1 MDTIEQTLIQAP
13 NRVRPRSTGFINKYI
28 RISIAEPRKLQG
40 LLRIAAQLS
49 NGEKAFLV
57 FFGFNEYAIK
67 ATYECTE
74 EEVSSYQPQLEAY
87 FHNEILSNEIKSVSA
102 SGNESF
108 QFNGI
113 LIPLTDSASN
123 LIGCIGVRTATN
135 SLTSPDI
142 RTSLLTIA
150 EQVMDLFRNVLI
162 KDELFAAKKQ
172 KNLAEK
178 KIHEIQNILH
188 YTNEN
193 SPLGIVQT
201 NTAGKLIYTNSVFDA
216 LAGYERRPG
225 RESYWFEQ
233 VVEEEKE
240 GIRRAWFFASGEINS
255 FKTQCRFRSIDGK
268 VSVTSIHAKPI
279 VTIDGSVKYLFFV
292 TDITD
297 LIREEERVRLEHER
311 EQQTLRQK
319 EKFLANMSHEIR
331 TPMNAIIGF
340 TDILQHTSQD
350 PQQKEYI
357 DIIRTAGANL
367 LSIIN
372 DILDFSKIE
381 SGGMKTNGRRFTI
394 DDIRRGVYDLLKL
407 KAQEKQIELLF
418 LPDENLPEAFM
429 GDITHLN
436 QVLINLTNNAIKFTE
451 KGFVAIEICLM
462 EEDARRCTLLFRIK
476 DTGPGIS
483 AEAQQLIFERFFQ
496 ADNSTTKPQIGSGL
510 GLSISKSLVEEMGG
524 YIELK
529 SEEGA
534 GSEFYFELRFNK
546 AESTFTKV
554 EKQPEDLLPPEDAQK
569 IRLLLFED
577 NELNKQLV
585 RHLVREAGF
594 RLDVAVNGVDGIQL
608 VKENVYDL
616 ILMDLDMP
624 VMDGYHA
631 TDMIRNE
638 LKISTPII
646 AMTAHTISGER
657 EKCLSIGMCDFI
669 SKPIQKSSLIE
680 KVLVH
685 TRLGKTQTESTPVV
699 SVPSTN
705 NSSGLNLDY
714 LKSLSNGNEV
724 FEREMMDVFIK
735 TSPKKLDL
743 LRNAIE
749 SGDSVQ
755 VRKQTHHMKGSIQII
770 GLDAVVPLL
779 AEIDELSYH
788 PDNSTTIRQRYQL
801 IEKLV
806 TDYMVNLRLLL
817 QTTISSSTFVKE

>member
-705 NSSGLNLDY
+705 DSSGLNLDY

-755 VRKQTHHMKGSIQII
+755 VRKQTHHLKGSIQII

-806 TDYMVNLRLLL
+806 TDYMVNLRSLL